1 MNSQPRL
8 LPGGMRANMSELRQL
23 SCCQLSVP
31 DPLHSASLL
40 NAIFPAARFAV
51 IWEQVEK
58 EVGDL
63 GERKKPLRTATS
75 WPTSLIPAWV
85 SSTVPI
91 NQRVGLRRH

>member
-8 LPGGMRANMSELRQL
+8 LPGGMRANMSELWQL

-40 NAIFPAARFAV
+40 NPIFPAARLAV
-51 IWEQVEK
+51 IREQVEK

-63 GERKKPLRTATS
+63 GEWEKTLRTATS
-75 WPTSLIPAWV
+75 RPTSLIPSWV
-85 SSTVPI
+85 SSTAPI
-91 NQRVGLRRH
+91 NKHIGLRRH